1 MKVLVLFIL
10 LGISVNAQRPRRGGV
25 SSDIDELGSDLS
37 KVLQDIYDEAD
48 EGSDGGAIDE
58 LKEDLDEFK
67 ETQSDLVSSLTQ
79 KVNQLESEL
88 DELKDTVEGI
98 VDEVLEKIKNSGIR
112 LGNRWIIREEGT
124 GSYEA
129 LVFRDLVS
137 SGDTRYA
144 MFKGR
149 KTNL

>member
-1 MKVLVLFIL
+1 MGF
-10 LGISVNAQRPRRGGV
+10 AGV
-25 SSDIDELGSDLS
+25 EEMA
-37 KVLQDIYDEAD
+37 VRA
-48 EGSDGGAIDE
+48 
-58 LKEDLDEFK
+58 
-67 ETQSDLVSSLTQ
+67 LTAKFRKQ
-79 KVNQLESEL
+79 NRFSA
-88 DELKDTVEGI
+88 VEGI